1 MCAQLA
7 TVEAGSAYRS
17 LAGQLTGPAVDTT
30 RPLAIQSPCWKD
42 SLATAEPVLGA
53 QLPASM
59 PQTIARPMDTPSIAV
74 SPWPQHV
81 SHSATEYPF
90 GMAHHSSYTVFND
103 FPMEAPSNSFQ
114 STTLSEALWSEVQD
128 AQYLVWPEGDFRSS
142 LTAPSSFEMPAYHL
156 SNPGS
161 LSLPLVPNA
170 PVQSQDELDRISH
183 AQHVEPLFEKRSLPQ
198 IPLPDTNAST
208 LSIWAKGTYNVSDRT
223 SFGKLARPSA
233 PPPVLKKRRAAP
245 SHAGSSASLS
255 CQDCGKTFNSKS
267 EKE

>member
-17 LAGQLTGPAVDTT
+17 LAGQLTGSAVETT

-42 SLATAEPVLGA
+42 SLVTVEPVLGA

-74 SPWPQHV
+74 SQWPQHV
-81 SHSATEYPF
+81 SHSAAEYPF
-90 GMAHHSSYTVFND
+90 DMAYHSSYPIFND
-103 FPMEAPSNSFQ
+103 HLMEAPSNSFQ
-114 STTLSEALWSEVQD
+114 STNFSEALWSEVQEF
-128 AQYLVWPEGDFRSS
+128 QCLGWPEGDFQSS
-142 LTAPSSFEMPAYHL
+142 LTAPSSFEMPTYHL
-156 SNPGS
+156 STPGS

-170 PVQSQDELDRISH
+170 LVQSQDELDRIRD
-183 AQHVEPLFEKRSLPQ
+183 AQHVEPLFEKRSLPP

-233 PPPVLKKRRAAP
+233 PSPVLKKRRAAP